1 MDIFPLEIHEFN
13 SICYSKLPL
22 NENINMKDIMDN
34 KYIDFNSI
42 KAENNELNLK
52 NKNTSYYINKAKEE
66 SENVLLEIKDQNEIE
81 LSKKM
86 HNSLSKTL
94 TKEEKQKRRKLKN
107 CISSRKVQLKKRKY
121 TELLEDYI
129 VYLENENYFL
139 QN

>member
-1 MDIFPLEIHEFN
+1 MDIFPLEINEFN
-13 SICYSKLPL
+13 SICYSKLSL
-22 NENINMKDIMDN
+22 NANINMEDLIEN

-42 KAENNELNLK
+42 KTENNEWNLK

-86 HNSLSKTL
+86 PNCVSKTL
-94 TKEEKQKRRKLKN
+94 TKEEKQKRRRLKN
-107 CISSRKVQLKKRKY
+107 CISARKVQLKKKKY
-121 TELLEDYI
+121 TELLENYI
-129 VYLENENYFL
+129 VYLENENHAL